1 MFKSARWRS
10 DKNKIKA
17 VFRLQFHATQV
28 SLSGGDSLMISV
40 IPADVGKPTAKL
52 EKVKV
57 NNAGCYW
64 EKPIYESVKFI
75 QDPRTGKINERL
87 YHFIIA
93 TDSSKFGILGEVSFD
108 FANYAGAKKLT
119 SLSLP
124 LRTAKFEAVLH
135 VSIERIQDTVDQREV
150 GEGENFKHGSEDESL
165 KTHFSN
171 SDIDVNIKT
180 ESSQDGSLDKVVTH
194 VAELKGNLRASVAS
208 DVTISSSDSVSGPD
222 TFQESSMKDKSINED
237 HINSRSSQGHVS
249 LLQKPTPDASPAV
262 NEEQQRLQSE
272 WSGGSAPDVST
283 DDSSNSP
290 SATLLRGRSQDTSD
304 ILIDK
309 LKTELA
315 VLARHSEVSEL
326 ELQTLRK
333 NIVKESKRGQDLS
346 RELNSVKEERNAFRK
361 ECERL
366 KDLQKRTEAAK
377 VRNKLQVDGGDPRA
391 LLEELRQELNHEKE
405 LNANLRIQ
413 LQKTQESNS
422 ELLFAVRDLDEMLE
436 AKNNEIV
443 ELSNKSARSE
453 NANSS
458 HVSNSK
464 CDADVDDDQI
474 ALEELVKDHSNVK
487 DAFQLEEKITDLYSE
502 LDSCRRDRDDL
513 EVQMEQLSLDYEILK
528 QENHDISYKLEQSQ
542 VQEQLKMQY
551 ECSTSYATLNDLEA
565 QIESLE
571 NEIKKQSEEFSGS
584 LITTSELENHVKILQ
599 EELEKQAQGFEADL
613 EVLISAKVEQ
623 EKRAIRAE
631 ETLRKAQRQNV
642 NTAERLQKEFK
653 GIYMKISSTLDVND
667 KLATKALTEANEF
680 RLEKNYLEEM
690 LQQSK
695 KEVQSVKDLYEAKL
709 LQLLNQIH
717 SKTKQIEQIQSES
730 EYKSNETET
739 QRRLAEETHILLSE
753 EILTLQS
760 EIERLTKENSVFSEQ
775 ERQNE
780 NLRAEQNQLKL
791 STNNLS
797 EEILSLQ
804 SQIAR
809 LREQNSAFSDQ
820 QEQVETLRAELEQ
833 MKESTEETE
842 IQVLRGIAEGDELE
856 LAGALLKTEVE
867 KLQKELNTMRSVKD
881 EIGLMAENLQS
892 EVKTLKTKYKELKH
906 SVLEDELEKE
916 ILRKQVIQLTDDVKM
931 RDDMLTVVEKKIRDE
946 YSQAPVFKVHET
958 TNSKS
963 VPACDS
969 MEYVNLV
976 EKIRLLEDQIK
987 LEEVSLKPSSTA
999 FLAKEKDLQIKIEEL
1014 EKSLD
1019 MLHQNAECF
1028 CGYKIH
1034 NEASDAEGFTLNIG
1048 VAEESVITAG
1058 DIISTES
1065 TSVNGC
1071 PTSFGDSNND
1081 ISIEDGFKDSATHS
1095 KDQGNL
1101 RESSHEMTLLK
1112 ARNRSMEDE
1121 LKDMQERYSAISLKF
1136 AEVEG
1141 ERQKLVMKLRS
1152 IKNSKK
1158 SLS

>member
-52 EKVKV
+52 EKVKI

-64 EKPIYESVKFI
+64 EKPIYETVKFV

-124 LRTAKFEAVLH
+124 LKTAKFEAVLH
-135 VSIERIQDTVDQREV
+135 VSIERIQDTVDQREA
-150 GEGENFKHGSEDESL
+150 GEGENFKHGSEDEIL
-165 KTHFSN
+165 YTHRTN
-171 SDIDVNIKT
+171 SDIEVNLKT
-180 ESSQDGSLDKVVTH
+180 ESSQDGSSDKVVTH
-194 VAELKGNLRASVAS
+194 VAELKGNRWASTAS

-222 TFQESSMKDKSINED
+222 TFQEYGMKDKI
-237 HINSRSSQGHVS
+237 IKTNSVSSHGHVS
-249 LLQKPTPDASPAV
+249 LLQTPTPDASPAV
-262 NEEQQRLQSE
+262 QEEQQRLQSE

-290 SATLLRGRSQDTSD
+290 SQTLLRGRSQDASD

-315 VLARHSEVSEL
+315 VLARQSEVSEL

-346 RELNSVKEERNAFRK
+346 RELYSVKEERDAFRK

-366 KDLQKRTEAAK
+366 KDLQKRSEAAK

-413 LQKTQESNS
+413 LKKTQESNS

-436 AKNNEIV
+436 AKNNEIL

-453 NANSS
+453 NAFSS

-464 CDADVDDDQI
+464 CDADVDEDQI

-487 DAFQLEEKITDLYSE
+487 DAFQLEEKITDLFSE
-502 LDSCRRDRDDL
+502 LDNCKRDRDDL

-571 NEIKKQSEEFSGS
+571 NELKKQSEEFSGS
-584 LITTSELENHVKILQ
+584 LITISELENHVKILQ

-613 EVLISAKVEQ
+613 EVLTSAKVEQ

-653 GIYMKISSTLDVND
+653 GIYMKILSTLDVND

-690 LQQSK
+690 LQQAK
-695 KEVQSVKDLYEAKL
+695 KEVQSVTDLYEAKL
-709 LQLLNQIH
+709 LELSNQIH
-717 SKTKQIEQIQSES
+717 SKTKEMEQIQLES
-730 EYKSNETET
+730 EYKSNETESQRKLTEET
-739 QRRLAEETHILLSE
+739 QRLLSE

-760 EIERLTKENSVFSEQ
+760 EIERLTKENSIFSEQ

-780 NLRAEQNQLKL
+780 NLRAELNQLKL
-791 STNNLS
+791 SSTNLS
-797 EEILSLQ
+797 EESLSLQ
-804 SQIAR
+804 SQIER
-809 LREQNSAFSDQ
+809 LRQENSAFSEQ
-820 QEQVETLRAELEQ
+820 QEQVETLRAELEE
-833 MKESTEETE
+833 MKKSIEETE

-856 LAGALLKTEVE
+856 LTGTLLKMEVE
-867 KLQKELNTMRSVKD
+867 KLQKELNTMTSVKD
-881 EIGLMAENLQS
+881 EIELMAENLQL
-892 EVKTLKTKYKELKH
+892 EVKRLETIYNELKH
-906 SVLEDELEKE
+906 SVLEDELENE
-916 ILRKQVIQLTDDVKM
+916 ILRKQVIQLTDDVKIK
-931 RDDMLTVVEKKIRDE
+931 DNMLSIVEKKIRDE
-946 YSQAPVFKVHET
+946 YSQAPVFEVHKT
-958 TNSKS
+958 INSES

-969 MEYVNLV
+969 MECVNLV
-976 EKIRLLEDQIK
+976 KKIRSLEEQIK
-987 LEEVSLKPSSTA
+987 LNEVSLKTSSTA
-999 FLAKEKDLQIKIEEL
+999 FLGKEKDLHIKIEEL
-1014 EKSLD
+1014 ETSLD

-1028 CGYKIH
+1028 SGYKIQ
-1034 NEASDAEGFTLNIG
+1034 NEASDAEGFSLKTG
-1048 VAEESVITAG
+1048 VEEESVVTAG
-1058 DIISTES
+1058 DTSSTES
-1065 TSVNGC
+1065 TSVNEC
-1071 PTSFGDSNND
+1071 PKSFGDSNTD
-1081 ISIEDGFKDSATHS
+1081 ISLEEGLQNSATLS
-1095 KDQGNL
+1095 KDQGTL
-1101 RESSHEMTLLK
+1101 TESSHEMTLLK
-1112 ARNRSMEDE
+1112 ARNRSMEGE

>member
-10 DKNKIKA
+10 DKSKIKA
-17 VFRLQFHATQV
+17 VFRLHFHATQV

-64 EKPIYESVKFI
+64 EKPIYETVKFI
-75 QDPRTGKINERL
+75 LDPRTGKINERL

-108 FANYAGAKKLT
+108 FANYASTKKLT

-124 LRTAKFEAVLH
+124 LKTAKFEAVLH

-165 KTHFSN
+165 KTQFSN
-171 SDIDVNIKT
+171 SETDINIKN

-194 VAELKGNLRASVAS
+194 VAELKGNCRVSIAS
-208 DVTISSSDSVSGPD
+208 DVTISSSDSISGPD
-222 TFQESSMKDKSINED
+222 T
-237 HINSRSSQGHVS
+237 
-249 LLQKPTPDASPAV
+249 
-262 NEEQQRLQSE
+262 
-272 WSGGSAPDVST
+272 
-283 DDSSNSP
+283 
-290 SATLLRGRSQDTSD
+290 
-304 ILIDK
+304 
-309 LKTELA
+309 
-315 VLARHSEVSEL
+315 
-326 ELQTLRK
+326 
-333 NIVKESKRGQDLS
+333 
-346 RELNSVKEERNAFRK
+346 K

-366 KDLQKRTEAAK
+366 KDLQKRAETAK
-377 VRNKLQVDGGDPRA
+377 VRNKLQIDGGDPRA

-405 LNANLRIQ
+405 LNVNLRIQ

-464 CDADVDDDQI
+464 CEADVDDDQI
-474 ALEELVKDHSNVK
+474 ALEELVKDHNTVK

-513 EVQMEQLSLDYEILK
+513 EVQLEQLSLDYEILK

-551 ECSTSYATLNDLEA
+551 ECSTSYATLNDLET

-571 NEIKKQSEEFSGS
+571 NELKKQSEEFSGS
-584 LITTSELENHVKILQ
+584 LITIIELENHVKILQ

-613 EVLISAKVEQ
+613 EVLTSAKVEQ

-653 GIYMKISSTLDVND
+653 GIYIKISSTLDVND

-680 RLEKNYLEEM
+680 RLEKNHLEEM
-690 LQQSK
+690 LQQAK

-709 LQLLNQIH
+709 LDLLNQIH
-717 SKTKQIEQIQSES
+717 FKTKEIEQIESER
-730 EYKSNETET
+730 EYKSKETET
-739 QRRLAEETHILLSE
+739 QRRLAEETHKLLSE

-760 EIERLTKENSVFSEQ
+760 EIERLTNENSVFSEQ

-780 NLRAEQNQLKL
+780 NLRAELNQLKL
-791 STNNLS
+791 STNNHS
-797 EEILSLQ
+797 EEIQSLQ

-809 LREQNSAFSDQ
+809 LRQENSAFSDQ
-820 QEQVETLRAELEQ
+820 QEQVETLKVELEQ
-833 MKESTEETE
+833 MKESIEETE

-856 LAGALLKTEVE
+856 LTGALLKMEVE
-867 KLQKELNTMRSVKD
+867 KLQKELNAMRSVKD
-881 EIGLMAENLQS
+881 EIELMAENLQS
-892 EVKTLKTKYKELKH
+892 EVETLTTKYNEFKDSALEEELGK
-906 SVLEDELEKE
+906 K
-916 ILRKQVIQLTDDVKM
+916 ILKKQVIQLTDDVKT
-931 RDDMLTVVEKKIRDE
+931 RDDMLSVVEKKIRDE

-958 TNSKS
+958 TDSKL

-969 MEYVNLV
+969 TEYVNLV
-976 EKIRLLEDQIK
+976 EKIRLLEDQIMLK
-987 LEEVSLKPSSTA
+987 EVSLKTSSTT
-999 FLAKEKDLQIKIEEL
+999 FFEKEKDLQIKIEEL
-1014 EKSLD
+1014 EKSLG
-1019 MLHQNAECF
+1019 MPHQKAECF
-1028 CGYKIH
+1028 CGYKIQ
-1034 NEASDAEGFTLNIG
+1034 NEASDAEGFTLNTG

-1058 DIISTES
+1058 YTSSSES

-1071 PTSFGDSNND
+1071 LTSFEDSNND
-1081 ISIEDGFKDSATHS
+1081 ISLEDGFKDSATHS
-1095 KDQGNL
+1095 RGEENL
-1101 RESSHEMTLLK
+1101 SESSDEMTLLK
-1112 ARNRSMEDE
+1112 ARNRSMEGE

>member
-1 MFKSARWRS
+1 MFKAARWRS

-28 SLSGGDSLMISV
+28 SLTGGDSLMISV

-64 EKPIYESVKFI
+64 EKPIYETVKFI
-75 QDPRTGKINERL
+75 HDPKTGKINERL

-124 LRTAKFEAVLH
+124 LKTAKFEAVLH
-135 VSIERIQDTVDQREV
+135 VSIERIQDTVDHREV
-150 GEGENFKHGSEDESL
+150 GEGENFKQGSQDESL
-165 KTHFSN
+165 KAHLSS

-180 ESSQDGSLDKVVTH
+180 ELSQDGSLDKVVTH
-194 VAELKGNLRASVAS
+194 VAELKGNRRSSVAS
-208 DVTISSSDSVSGPD
+208 DVTISSSDSVSGLD
-222 TFQESSMKDKSINED
+222 TFQEYGTKENNINED
-237 HINSRSSQGHVS
+237 HTNLISSQGHVS
-249 LLQKPTPDASPAV
+249 LLQKPTPDASTAV
-262 NEEQQRLQSE
+262 HEEQQRLQSE

-290 SATLLRGRSQDTSD
+290 SETLPRERSDTSA

-315 VLARHSEVSEL
+315 VLARQSEVSEL

-346 RELNSVKEERNAFRK
+346 RELASVKEERDAFRC
-361 ECERL
+361 ECEKL
-366 KDLQKRTEAAK
+366 KDLQKRAEAAK

-391 LLEELRQELNHEKE
+391 FLEELRQELNHEKE

-422 ELLFAVRDLDEMLE
+422 ELLLAVRDLDEMLE
-436 AKNNEIV
+436 AKNSEIV
-443 ELSNKSARSE
+443 DLSNKSAKSE
-453 NANSS
+453 TAYSS
-458 HVSNSK
+458 HVSNPK
-464 CDADVDDDQI
+464 CDADIDEDQI
-474 ALEELVKDHSNVK
+474 ALEELVRDHSNVK
-487 DAFQLEEKITDLYSE
+487 DAVELEEKITDLYGE
-502 LDSCRRDRDDL
+502 LESCRRDRDDL

-571 NEIKKQSEEFSGS
+571 NELKKQSEEFSGS
-584 LITTSELENHVKILQ
+584 LITISELENHINILH
-599 EELEKQAQGFEADL
+599 EELDKQAQGFEADL

-623 EKRAIRAE
+623 EKRAIKAE

-642 NTAERLQKEFK
+642 NTAERLQKEFR
-653 GIYMKISSTLDVND
+653 GIYLKISSTLDVND

-690 LQQSK
+690 LHQA
-695 KEVQSVKDLYEAKL
+695 KEEVESVKGLYEAKL
-709 LQLLNQIH
+709 LELLNQIH
-717 SKTKQIEQIQSES
+717 SKTKQMEQVQSES
-730 EYKSNETET
+730 EYKSTKAET
-739 QRRLAEETHILLSE
+739 QRKLAEETHRLLSK
-753 EILTLQS
+753 EILILQS
-760 EIERLTKENSVFSEQ
+760 EIERLTRENSVFSEQ
-775 ERQNE
+775 ERQND
-780 NLRAEQNQLKL
+780 NLRAELNQLKL
-791 STNNLS
+791 STNDLS
-797 EEILSLQ
+797 EQIISLQ
-804 SQIAR
+804 SQIER
-809 LREQNSAFSDQ
+809 LRQENSAFSEQ
-820 QEQVETLRAELEQ
+820 QEQIETLRAELDH
-833 MKESTEETE
+833 MKESIEETE

-856 LAGALLKTEVE
+856 LTGALLKVELE
-867 KLQKELNTMRSVKD
+867 KLQKELITMRSVKN
-881 EIGLMAENLQS
+881 ETELMAENLQS
-892 EVKTLKTKYKELKH
+892 EVKTLKTKYNELKH
-906 SVLEDELEKE
+906 YVLEDEFEKQV
-916 ILRKQVIQLTDDVKM
+916 LRKQVIQLTDDIKS
-931 RDDMLTVVEKKIRDE
+931 REDMLSIVEKKIIDE
-946 YSQAPVFKVHET
+946 YSQAPVFKVDEARRAE
-958 TNSKS
+958 SL
-963 VPACDS
+963 PACDS
-969 MEYVNLV
+969 MEYANLV
-976 EKIRLLEDQIK
+976 ENIRLLEDQIK
-987 LEEVSLKPSSTA
+987 LKEISLETSSTA

-1019 MLHQNAECF
+1019 MLHQNAESF
-1028 CGYKIH
+1028 HLNKIQ
-1034 NEASDAEGFTLNIG
+1034 NEAGNAEGFTLNIG
-1048 VAEESVITAG
+1048 VAEESVIAAG
-1058 DIISTES
+1058 DISSTES
-1065 TSVNGC
+1065 TTVNGC
-1071 PTSFGDSNND
+1071 LTSFKDSNND
-1081 ISIEDGFKDSATHS
+1081 TSLEDGLEDSASHS
-1095 KDQGNL
+1095 RDHGNL
-1101 RESSHEMTLLK
+1101 SESSHEMTLLK
-1112 ARNRSMEDE
+1112 ARNRSMEGE

-1158 SLS
+1158 SSS